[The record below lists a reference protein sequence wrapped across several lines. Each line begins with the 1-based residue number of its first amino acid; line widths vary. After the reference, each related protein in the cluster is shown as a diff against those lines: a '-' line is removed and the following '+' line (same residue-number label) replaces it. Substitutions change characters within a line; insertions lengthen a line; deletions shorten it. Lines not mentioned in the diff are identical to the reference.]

1 MSVSEFATPSAFLS
15 MAVVEAGL
23 KRIKKERNAGDD
35 DDDADRSD
43 SDDEDEDQGEA
54 NKEVGLEAFAR
65 LSRRR

>member
-1 MSVSEFATPSAFLS
+1 

-23 KRIKKERNAGDD
+23 KRIKKERNAGDDDD

>member
-1 MSVSEFATPSAFLS
+1 

-23 KRIKKERNAGDD
+23 KRIKKERNAGDDD

-54 NKEVGLEAFAR
+54 NKEVGLTAFAR

>member
-1 MSVSEFATPSAFLS
+1 

-54 NKEVGLEAFAR
+54 NKEVGLTAFAR
-65 LSRRR
+65 LSGRR